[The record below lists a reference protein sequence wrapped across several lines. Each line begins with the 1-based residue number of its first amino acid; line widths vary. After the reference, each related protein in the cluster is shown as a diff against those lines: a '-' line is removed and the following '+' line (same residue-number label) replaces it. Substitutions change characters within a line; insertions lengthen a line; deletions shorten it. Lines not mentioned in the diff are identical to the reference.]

1 MKRDP
6 IVAKDMLV
14 PFIMVTTLFALW
26 GFANDITNPLVQAFE
41 DIFLISSFESG
52 FVQTAFYGGY
62 ATMAVPAA
70 IFIARFTYKSGI
82 LMGLFLYAL
91 GAFLFIPAAFF
102 MQFWMFLLS
111 FYILTFGL
119 AFLETTANPYIL
131 SMGSAQSATRRLN
144 LAQAFNPLGS
154 LTGMAISSAYILN
167 QLQVSKFRGAEMLAH
182 PEYADMHARYV
193 SENIRAALEK
203 FSHTNA
209 GEFLEMQA
217 HDLGVI
223 QIPYVA
229 IGLIV
234 SAMFVVFA
242 LKKMPQTPQDLN
254 HSLDIKNAFFRL
266 VRNRCYFWGVIAQ
279 LFYVG
284 AQIMCWTFIIHYA
297 VENYKM
303 SAASAQN
310 HNICAMLIFCLNR
323 FAFTYLMKFISP
335 GRMLF
340 MLSLAAICL
349 LFGVIF
355 SHSICGL
362 YCLIGVSACMSIMFP
377 SIYGLALDRVGK
389 DAKLASAGLIFAIV
403 GGALMPP
410 LQGLVID
417 SNFSCAVSSTRI
429 SFFLPMLCFVVIAI
443 YGYFNSKNSDLKR
456 KIYAKRNIK

>member
-1 MKRDP
+1 
-6 IVAKDMLV
+6 MLV
-14 PFIMVTTLFALW
+14 PFFMVTSLFALW
-26 GFANDITNPLVQAFE
+26 GFANDITNPLVKAFE

-102 MQFWMFLLS
+102 RQFWMFLLS
-111 FYILTFGL
+111 FYVLTFGL

-131 SMGSAQSATRRLN
+131 SMGSPETATRRLN

-154 LTGMAISSAYILN
+154 LIGMCVSSVYILKE
-167 QLQVSKFRGAEMLAH
+167 LGVSKFRAAEMLAH
-182 PEYADMHARYV
+182 PEYANMNASAV
-193 SENIRAALEK
+193 SENIRASLENL
-203 FSHTNA
+203 SRTRSE
-209 GEFLEMQA
+209 EFLQMQSG
-217 HDLGVI
+217 DLEII
-223 QIPYVA
+223 QVPYVC
-229 IGLIV
+229 IGLV
-234 SAMFVVFA
+234 VAAMLLIFA
-242 LKKMPQTPQDLN
+242 FKKMPQTTLDLD
-254 HSLDIKNAFFRL
+254 HKLDLKNTFLRL
-266 VRNRCYFWGVIAQ
+266 VKNRCYFWGVIAQ

-303 SAASAQN
+303 SSASAQN
-310 HNICAMLIFCLNR
+310 YNICAMLIFCLSR
-323 FAFTYLMKFISP
+323 FVFTYLMKFISP
-335 GRMLF
+335 GKMLF
-340 MLSLAAICL
+340 ILSAAAICL

-355 SHSICGL
+355 LHSICGL

-429 SFFLPMLCFVVIAI
+429 SFFLPMLCFAVIAI

-456 KIYAKRNIK
+456 KIYAKRNIQ